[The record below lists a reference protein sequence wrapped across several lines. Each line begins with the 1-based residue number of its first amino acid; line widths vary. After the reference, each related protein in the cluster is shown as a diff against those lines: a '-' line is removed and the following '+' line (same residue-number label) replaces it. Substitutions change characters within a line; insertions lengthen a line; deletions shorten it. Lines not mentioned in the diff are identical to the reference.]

1 MSDRGVL
8 PPDGAA
14 GLGEVRQF
22 GVGARARVAAIRAA
36 DELRDRGIAAV
47 AVFKPSRGGW
57 IVQVH
62 PGGIRSR
69 E

>member
-1 MSDRGVL
+1 MSTREY
-8 PPDGAA
+8 PPVDAA
-14 GLGEVRQF
+14 WPEEPRQF
-22 GVGARARVAAIRAA
+22 GVGAQARIAAIRAA

-47 AVFKPSRGGW
+47 AVFKPSIGGW
-57 IVQVH
+57 IVQIH

>member
-1 MSDRGVL
+1 LRADANPAES
-8 PPDGAA
+8 
-14 GLGEVRQF
+14 RQF
-22 GVGARARVAAIRAA
+22 GVGVRARIAEIRAA

>member
-1 MSDRGVL
+1 MSTHGYPRAE
-8 PPDGAA
+8 AA
-14 GLGEVRQF
+14 RPEEPRQF
-22 GVGARARVAAIRAA
+22 GVGAQARIAAIRAA

-47 AVFKPSRGGW
+47 AVFKPSMGGW
-57 IVQVH
+57 TVQIH

>member
-1 MSDRGVL
+1 MSARGCL
-8 PPDGAA
+8 RADASPAEP
-14 GLGEVRQF
+14 QWF
-22 GVGARARVAAIRAA
+22 GVGARARIAAIRAA

-57 IVQVH
+57 IVQIH

-69 E
+69 D